1 MSKRI
6 KHSNSNKFSEEEI
19 VSILK
24 TLVAD
29 DGDFIRSNAYHKM
42 VSSGEFA
49 ETLPSMYMIVKKFG
63 SWNNMLKK
71 LRDNNTSIT
80 IRKSCGWTKEEVKK
94 AVGEV
99 IKKEK
104 RYINIE
110 DYKELQKT
118 NNLPSQS
125 TITKQ
130 FGGYINLLKEINV
143 DKIDYRVIKNEFP
156 SDKDAYISLIL
167 KFVDD
172 NNIKNYGE
180 YVKLSKGRPDVP
192 SVAGIKKVLG
202 SWAELSKYIR

>member
-19 VSILK
+19 ISILK
-24 TLVAD
+24 TLVTD
-29 DGDFIRSNAYHKM
+29 DGGFIRSNAYHKM

-49 ETLPSMYMIVKKFG
+49 DILPSMYMIVKKFG

-71 LRDNNTSIT
+71 LRDNNTYIT
-80 IRKSCGWTKEEVKK
+80 IKKNYGWTKEEIKK

-110 DYKELQKT
+110 DYKELRKT
-118 NNLPSQS
+118 NNLPSQGV
-125 TITKQ
+125 INKR
-130 FGGYINLLKEINV
+130 FGGYINLLKEIGV
-143 DKIDYRVIKNEFP
+143 DKIDFRVIKNEFP

-172 NNIKNYGE
+172 NNIKKYGE